1 MINKFNLIIKIIVF
15 SIFFVYLFSFLIA
28 EQGTTSAAFLKLE
41 AGARPVAM
49 GGAFT
54 GAADD
59 VNAIMYNPAG
69 LAQLKNIE
77 ITLMHSFWFVSVFY
91 DYLAVAYPAGEI
103 GTFALSFV
111 YVNSGGI
118 PKTDILG
125 ADLGEFL
132 ANDIN
137 FNIGYGTNINKELS
151 LGLTIK
157 LFNESIDDTGAFGF
171 AADVAGIYKL
181 PVKDLQMGIVAQ
193 NLGPKFGFGEA
204 FWLPIMFKIGFSY
217 TGIRNMM
224 LNLDYMQPIETY
236 GILALGME
244 YWYRD
249 IFVVRVG
256 YRFQG
261 KFDLNEWYENYSGPD
276 IMSGLVLGAGIK
288 IDMYALDYAYR
299 QFGVL
304 ENTHRVGLT
313 FKFK

>member
-1 MINKFNLIIKIIVF
+1 
-15 SIFFVYLFSFLIA
+15 
-28 EQGTTSAAFLKLE
+28 
-41 AGARPVAM
+41 
-49 GGAFT
+49 
-54 GAADD
+54 
-59 VNAIMYNPAG
+59 MYNPAG

-91 DYLAVAYPAGEI
+91 DYLAIAYPSGEI

-118 PKTDILG
+118 PKTDNIG
-125 ADLGEFL
+125 NSLGEFL

-137 FNIGYGTNINKELS
+137 INLGYGTNINKELS

-181 PVKDLQMGIVAQ
+181 PIKDLQMGIVAQ

-236 GILALGME
+236 GIFAFGME

-249 IFVVRVG
+249 LFVVRLG

-276 IMSGLVLGAGIK
+276 IMAGLVLGAGIK
-288 IDMYALDYAYR
+288 IDMYSLDYAYR

-313 FKFK
+313 IRFK

>member
-1 MINKFNLIIKIIVF
+1 MVKTIKNINKIIVF
-15 SIFFVYLFSFLIA
+15 LMYFISLFNFILA
-28 EQGTTSAAFLKLE
+28 EQGTTSAAFLKLDT
-41 AGARPVAM
+41 GVRPVAM

-59 VNAIMYNPAG
+59 VNAIMYNSAG
-69 LAQLKNIE
+69 LAQLKNFQ
-77 ITLMHSFWFVSVFY
+77 ITLMHSFWLVDIFY
-91 DYLAVAYPAGEI
+91 DYFAAAYPAGEI

-118 PKTDILG
+118 PKTDSLG
-125 ADLGEFL
+125 SDLGEFF

-151 LGLTIK
+151 LGITIK
-157 LFNESIDDTGAFGF
+157 VFNESIDNTGAFGF

-181 PVKDLQMGIVAQ
+181 PIKDLQMGIVAQ

-204 FWLPIMFKIGFSY
+204 FWLPIIFKIGFSY

-224 LNLDYMQPIETY
+224 LNIDYIQPIETY
-236 GILALGME
+236 GILAFGME

-249 IFVVRVG
+249 LLVVRLG

-261 KFDLNEWYENYSGPD
+261 KFDLNEWYENYAGPD

-288 IDMYALDYAYR
+288 IDMYEFDYAYK
-299 QFGVL
+299 QFGIL
-304 ENTHRVGLT
+304 ENTHRIGLT
-313 FKFK
+313 LKFK

>member
-1 MINKFNLIIKIIVF
+1 MTNKFNKIDKFIA
-15 SIFFVYLFSFLIA
+15 FFLPFMLMYVLTSA
-28 EQGTTSAAFLKLE
+28 EQGTTAAAFLKLDQ
-41 AGARPVAM
+41 GVRPVAM

-69 LAQLKNIE
+69 LAQLKKIE
-77 ITLMHSFWFVSVFY
+77 VTLMHSFWLQSIFY
-91 DYLAVAYPAGEI
+91 DYIAVGYPVGEI

-137 FNIGYGTNINKELS
+137 FNLGYGTNINKDLS
-151 LGLTIK
+151 LGITIK
-157 LFNESIDDTGAFGF
+157 VFNESIDTTGAFGF

-181 PVKDLQMGIVAQ
+181 PVKDLQIGIVAQ

-204 FWLPIMFKIGFSY
+204 FWLPIMFKVGLSY

-236 GILALGME
+236 GILSFGME

-249 IFVVRVG
+249 LLAVRLG

-261 KFDLNEWYENYSGPD
+261 KMDLNEWYENYSGPD
-276 IMSGLVLGAGIK
+276 IMAGLVLGAGVK
-288 IDMYALDYAYR
+288 INMIEIDYAYR

-304 ENTHRVGLT
+304 ENTHRLGLT
-313 FKFK
+313 LKF